1 MDKEVTMPNYQLQTS
16 ICYIENSCTYQL
28 QPETLDVDE
37 EYAVRSFKNVL
48 ELYEKQLNSP
58 EYNEEELTVTVS
70 LFKIFDGYDIPILM
84 GCYEIKKYPFILL
97 TKSGFLKESKK

>member
-1 MDKEVTMPNYQLQTS
+1 MPNYQLQTS
-16 ICYIENSCTYQL
+16 ICYIENSCTYQF

-48 ELYEKQLNSP
+48 ELYEKQLNNQ

-70 LFKIFDGYDIPILM
+70 LFKILDGYGIPILM
-84 GCYEIKKYPFILL
+84 GCYNIEKNPFILPVR
-97 TKSGFLKESKK
+97 SGFLYVKNGE